1 MATITVRG
9 LEDDVV
15 RALKIRAAREG
26 HSMEAEV
33 RGILT
38 AAANPAETEAG
49 FGTFL
54 ADAFAG
60 VGEITVA
67 DRAEF
72 PEPVDLP

>member
-1 MATITVRG
+1 
-9 LEDDVV
+9 
-15 RALKIRAAREG
+15 
-26 HSMEAEV
+26 MEAEV